1 MAAMLVLIR
10 HEAGCSFVPFHPTT
24 ERGKGNDDTKLV
36 TPIPSH
42 LRAGK
47 VIMRRGKGGAGSTH
61 NAQSEL
67 GSLGSLKILVNFLP
81 KALHYKLVLFESKI
95 FRQIVLR
102 PQDNTPNMAMM

>member
-10 HEAGCSFVPFHPTT
+10 HEAGYSFVPFQPTT

-47 VIMRRGKGGAGSTH
+47 VIMRRGKGGAGVD
-61 NAQSEL
+61 AQCTIIVGPS
-67 GSLGSLKILVNFLP
+67 GIPQNSGQLP
-81 KALHYKLVLFESKI
+81 TKDPTL
-95 FRQIVLR
+95 
-102 PQDNTPNMAMM
+102 